1 VEQQI
6 FILRE
11 LLYMKIDI
19 IGSVASGKTTLAR
32 ALAEKYNIK
41 YYEKDN
47 IVWERTSSGDVKRSD
62 VDRDKIFD
70 DILKSDNKV
79 D

>member
-32 ALAEKYNIK
+32 ALAEKYNIS

>member
-1 VEQQI
+1 
-6 FILRE
+6 
-11 LLYMKIDI
+11 MKIDI

-32 ALAEKYNIK
+32 ALAEKYNIS